1 MTELE
6 RHLLSRGCDPKRYAC
21 HLDNEEFV
29 ATFMLYAPGTGKLVG
44 YQQYRPFAPKTSDAA
59 AKGLARQSLRYFT
72 HDVEGELALFGTE
85 TLSMYDGPVYLVEG
99 IFDAVK
105 LHALGLACLAVLG
118 NGAVPK
124 RGVKGSPLQNQ
135 LRAMN
140 RLIDSPVM
148 LFTVAGIPRMLLP
161 MGWSGKTISS
171 NSSNMYSAGLS
182 RYEFISSIT
191 TSFSFSISAGGK
203 VDEKS
208 RSAISSTARW

>member
-140 RLIDSPVM
+140 RRVVGVLDNDK
-148 LFTVAGIPRMLLP
+148 AGEALAELCDEVFVCTAKDPGDMTLEEL
-161 MGWSGKTISS
+161 K
-171 NSSNMYSAGLS
+171 
-182 RYEFISSIT
+182 EFLH
-191 TSFSFSISAGGK
+191 
-203 VDEKS
+203 VEP
-208 RSAISSTARW
+208 